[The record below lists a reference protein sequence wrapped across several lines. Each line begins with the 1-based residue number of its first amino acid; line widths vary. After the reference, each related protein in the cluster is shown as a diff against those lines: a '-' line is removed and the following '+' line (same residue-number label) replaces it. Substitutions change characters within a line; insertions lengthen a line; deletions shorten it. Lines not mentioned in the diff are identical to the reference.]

1 LKLDF
6 SQEDV
11 EFADRAQFLQLIE
24 QAKKLAKGLQQSF
37 QLGNVIRNGV
47 SVAIIGKP
55 NAGKSTL
62 LNSLLNE
69 DRAIVSEIPGTTRD
83 TIEELLNIDGIIFR
97 LIDTAGIRQHTHDVI
112 EGFGIEK
119 SLQKMKQADMVIYLF
134 DVREIEPTELKTIAE
149 ELKAQGI
156 SFLLAGNKVD
166 AAEKNVRE
174 KFSQVEGIIFISAK
188 TILHLEVL

>member
-24 QAKKLAKGLQQSF
+24 QAKKLAKDLQRSF

-47 SVAIIGKP
+47 SVAIIGKQ

-62 LNSLLNE
+62 LNALLNE

-83 TIEELLNIDGIIFR
+83 TIEEVLNIDGILFR
-97 LIDTAGIRQHTHDVI
+97 LVDTAGIRNHSQDII
-112 EGFGIEK
+112 ESFGIEK
-119 SLQKMKQADMVIYLF
+119 ILQKMKQSDIVLYLF
-134 DVREIEPTELKTIAE
+134 D
-149 ELKAQGI
+149 
-156 SFLLAGNKVD
+156 
-166 AAEKNVRE
+166 
-174 KFSQVEGIIFISAK
+174 
-188 TILHLEVL
+188 